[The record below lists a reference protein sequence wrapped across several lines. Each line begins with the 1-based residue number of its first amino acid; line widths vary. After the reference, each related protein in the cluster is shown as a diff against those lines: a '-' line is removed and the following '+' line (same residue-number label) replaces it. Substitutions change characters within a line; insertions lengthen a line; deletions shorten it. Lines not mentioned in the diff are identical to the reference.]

1 MKTAWSKELCS
12 SKPEQF
18 EKLNAETW
26 IQRKD
31 IQRAPKKDDVP
42 DPGYTCMSRMIS
54 NDVYEALMEEYESPT
69 YQTLLDRQESADVAN
84 AEMLLQQAEIQATQA
99 DQDEVL
105 AEILLNTMTEVL

>member
-1 MKTAWSKELCS
+1 MKTKWSEELCS

-18 EKLNAETW
+18 EKLNATTW

-31 IQRAPKKDDVP
+31 IQRAPEKEDVP

-54 NDVYEALMEEYESPT
+54 DDVYEALVEELASPT
-69 YQTLLDRQESADVAN
+69 YQALLDQQEAADIVN
-84 AEMLLQQAEIQATQA
+84 AEVLLQQAEIQATQA

-105 AEILLNTMTEVL
+105 AEILLNTMTEV

>member
-54 NDVYEALMEEYESPT
+54 NDVYEALQEEYESPV
-69 YQTLLDRQESADVAN
+69 YMAIAEQQEGMDEAN
-84 AEMLLQQAEIQATQA
+84 AEILLQQMQIQETQA
-99 DQDEVL
+99 SQDDVL
-105 AEILLNTMTEVL
+105 AEILLNIMEV

>member
-18 EKLNAETW
+18 ERLNAETW

-42 DPGYTCMSRMIS
+42 DPGYTCMRRMI
-54 NDVYEALMEEYESPT
+54 
-69 YQTLLDRQESADVAN
+69 
-84 AEMLLQQAEIQATQA
+84 
-99 DQDEVL
+99 
-105 AEILLNTMTEVL
+105 

>member
-54 NDVYEALMEEYESPT
+54 NDVYEALMEEYEGPT
-69 YQTLLDRQESADVAN
+69 YQTLLDQQEAADVAN
-84 AEMLLQQAEIQATQA
+84 AEILLQQTEIQATQS